1 MIKSFIVAL
10 IAVATS
16 VPTFAEELPRGQLAA
31 LATSN
36 NRMLAA
42 DHSSKAQTN
51 GPAALDLYRLGLAH
65 ARMGDAEQAFG
76 NFNKALE
83 LEPDLTLAY

>member
-1 MIKSFIVAL
+1 MIRSFIVAL

-42 DHSSKAQTN
+42 DHSAAQTHA
-51 GPAALDLYRLGLAH
+51 PAALDLYRRGLAH

-76 NFNKALE
+76 NFNEALE

>member
-1 MIKSFIVAL
+1 
-10 IAVATS
+10 
-16 VPTFAEELPRGQLAA
+16 
-31 LATSN
+31 
-36 NRMLAA
+36 MLAA

-51 GPAALDLYRLGLAH
+51 DPAALDFYRRGLAH